1 MSEMKNKPYSTT
13 FKNISALKDYLRKE
27 IGLTEWVLITQ
38 KRIDEFAATTEDF
51 QWIHTD
57 PEMSKKYSPYG
68 TTVAHGFLVL
78 SLASKFAYE
87 AYQIE
92 GIAMGV
98 NYGLDRVRFPN
109 ATKVDSY
116 IRGRLVLMDYKEI
129 PNGARFKVNITFE
142 IKGEEK
148 PACVAEFIGQV
159 YANPS

>member
-1 MSEMKNKPYSTT
+1 MSEIKNTPYSTT
-13 FKNISALKDYLRKE
+13 FKNISALNDHLGKE
-27 IGLTEWVLITQ
+27 IGLTDWVLITQ

-57 PEMSKKYSPYG
+57 VEMSKKHSPYG

-92 GIAMGV
+92 DIAMGV

-116 IRGRLVLMDYKEI
+116 IRGRLVLIDYKEI
-129 PNGARFKVNITFE
+129 QNGARFKVNITFE
-142 IKGEEK
+142 IKDEEK

-159 YANPS
+159 YANPN